1 MKWSLIS
8 HYDINSGRGGITT
21 MARATGGRAARR
33 VEDGHRV
40 DDGVEIRDEDDGARR
55 RFRSDDTAT
64 GSTTAWRSGA
74 RPRFRSD
81 GTVAGLMTTR
91 RQGVRMAEQG
101 RGSVQMAR
109 PPG

>member
-8 HYDINSGRGGITT
+8 HYDINRGGITT
-21 MARATGGRAARR
+21 MAWATGGRAARR

-40 DDGVEIRDEDDGARR
+40 DDGMEIRDEDGEARR

-64 GSTTAWRSGA
+64 GSMAAWRLGA

-81 GTVAGLMTTR
+81 GTVAGLMTAR
-91 RQGVRMAEQG
+91 RPGARMAERG

-109 PPG
+109 PSG